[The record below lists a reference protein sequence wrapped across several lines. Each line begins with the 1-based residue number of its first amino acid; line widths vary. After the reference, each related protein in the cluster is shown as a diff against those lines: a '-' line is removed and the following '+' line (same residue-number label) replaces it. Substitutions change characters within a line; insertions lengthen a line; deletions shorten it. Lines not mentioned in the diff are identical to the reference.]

1 MMRILKSTPGLGLVP
16 GLEWRILDWVE
27 SLQIWNKGAGRLKK
41 KRSFLDSHTWIR
53 WLRQSQSQSQI
64 YRNESTSSSYVVWLR
79 LEQEYR
85 HQDEV
90 AGQQQLGYFS
100 NCYAFM
106 FRSARHTYRSN
117 QSTQRKKPGT
127 K

>member
-1 MMRILKSTPGLGLVP
+1 MMRILKLTPGLRLVP

-41 KRSFLDSHTWIR
+41 KHSFLDSHTWIQ

-64 YRNESTSSSYVVWLR
+64 YRNQSTSSSYVVRLR

-90 AGQQQLGYFS
+90 ADQQQLGYFS
-100 NCYAFM
+100 NYYAFM
-106 FRSARHTYRSN
+106 FGSAQHTYRSS
-117 QSTQRKKPGT
+117 QSTPQKKAGRK
-127 K
+127 

>member
-1 MMRILKSTPGLGLVP
+1 MMRIQKLTPGLRLVP
-16 GLEWRILDWVE
+16 EQEWRTLDWVG

-41 KRSFLDSHTWIR
+41 RYSFLDSHMWSQ
-53 WLRQSQSQSQI
+53 WLRQSQSQI
-64 YRNESTSSSYVVWLR
+64 YQNESTSSSHVVRLR

-100 NCYAFM
+100 NCYALQ
-106 FRSARHTYRSN
+106 A
-117 QSTQRKKPGT
+117 
-127 K
+127 